1 MRKIITLLVA
11 ATFAA
16 GSAVADDKRDN
27 PEKKAGPRD
36 NPERKEGPRDNPE
49 RKEGPRDK
57 PEAKEG
63 GRRDGEKPG
72 VAVNRELQK
81 EARIFVAYDKDRSG
95 TVTEDEMAAM
105 REGKLDSGQKRQMRE
120 EIKKADRNDDG
131 VLDLAEWHVLMS
143 NRRASRARE
152 GDARRGGDRDRKR
165 DQPERR

>member
-49 RKEGPRDK
+49 
-57 PEAKEG
+57 AKKD
-63 GRRDGEKPG
+63 GRRDVKKPG
-72 VAVNRELQK
+72 AAVNRELQK
-81 EARIFVAYDKDRSG
+81 EARIFVAYDKDKSG

-105 REGKLDSGQKRQMRE
+105 REGKLDSDQKRQMRE

-143 NRRASRARE
+143 NRRAPNARE
-152 GDARRGGDRDRKR
+152 GDARRGGDSDRKR

>member
-36 NPERKEGPRDNPE
+36 NPDRKEGPRDNPE
-49 RKEGPRDK
+49 
-57 PEAKEG
+57 AKKD
-63 GRRDGEKPG
+63 GRRDVKKPG
-72 VAVNRELQK
+72 ADVNRELQK
-81 EARIFVAYDKDRSG
+81 EARIFVAYDKDKSG

-152 GDARRGGDRDRKR
+152 GDARRGGERDRDRKR

>member
-49 RKEGPRDK
+49 
-57 PEAKEG
+57 AKKD
-63 GRRDGEKPG
+63 GRRDVKKPG
-72 VAVNRELQK
+72 ADVNRELQK
-81 EARIFVAYDKDRSG
+81 EARIFVAYDKDKSG

-152 GDARRGGDRDRKR
+152 GDARRGGERDRDRKR